1 MARVVGRAVA
11 RFSRRRALL
20 GSLALLSTVA
30 CVPASPHPSAPTPAL
45 PTEFDGWG
53 QEAKGM
59 LSDVLDALRTFDT
72 FQAFRVTTAD
82 ASSLK
87 LAAELA
93 WDPPSSTDWDAA
105 THVIRGLHGRAGQL
119 FAAVTTAPLDP
130 SLWREQRMLADA
142 THDLLD
148 LADVVGEYRN
158 RVDVL
163 PPGDASSMLA
173 LLDSSWSHWDAVA
186 ARWGM
191 SRAELVTCAA

>member
-1 MARVVGRAVA
+1 
-11 RFSRRRALL
+11 
-20 GSLALLSTVA
+20 
-30 CVPASPHPSAPTPAL
+30 
-45 PTEFDGWG
+45 
-53 QEAKGM
+53 
-59 LSDVLDALRTFDT
+59 
-72 FQAFRVTTAD
+72 
-82 ASSLK
+82 
-87 LAAELA
+87 
-93 WDPPSSTDWDAA
+93 
-105 THVIRGLHGRAGQL
+105 VIRGLHGRAGQL

-163 PPGDASSMLA
+163 PPGDASSVLA